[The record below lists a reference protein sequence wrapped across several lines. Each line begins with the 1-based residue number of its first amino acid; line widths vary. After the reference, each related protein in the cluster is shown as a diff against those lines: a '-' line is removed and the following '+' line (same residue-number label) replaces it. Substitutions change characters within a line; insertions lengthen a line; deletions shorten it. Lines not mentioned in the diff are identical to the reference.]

1 MVDLKAVGAE
11 DLLHVCVIINC
22 SSECM
27 LTRPFLF
34 PLALP
39 KLCFLSL
46 KRNLKKNVLCSFVVV
61 STNIHGKVN
70 SEETPPAF

>member
-11 DLLHVCVIINC
+11 DLLHACVIMKC

-27 LTRPFLF
+27 LTSPSLF

-46 KRNLKKNVLCSFVVV
+46 KRNLKKMLLCSFVVV
-61 STNIHGKVN
+61 SIGIH
-70 SEETPPAF
+70 